1 MEDSALTLPS
11 FLSRQGTVLSLFLW
25 SNSQQRF
32 RFFGAFGGPSGNT
45 LDPSLRPTYS
55 QQVSGGI
62 TRRIFRNTSLD
73 VTGIYRRNRKMFEDS
88 CADADCTHFEL
99 TNRPNDM
106 DVLKSDYRGIV
117 FKVESRPTNAMSWIL
132 SYTLAKSRTSVEY
145 VQNTGSDF
153 DVFPEHFVNR
163 YGFTSDDA
171 RHVVKLDGYTKLPWE
186 IFLGTSVYWDS
197 GVAYNVTRPAEI
209 AGYGLEFVE
218 PRGSRRL
225 PDFYRWDAQ
234 VQKDFLVGPVRL
246 GLIGAVFNILD
257 TEIAIQRDGNVGAG
271 GTVEEP
277 TNDRFNFATA
287 WQRPRSYELG
297 FRVEF

>member
-1 MEDSALTLPS
+1 
-11 FLSRQGTVLSLFLW
+11 
-25 SNSQQRF
+25 
-32 RFFGAFGGPSGNT
+32 
-45 LDPSLRPTYS
+45 
-55 QQVSGGI
+55 
-62 TRRIFRNTSLD
+62 
-73 VTGIYRRNRKMFEDS
+73 
-88 CADADCTHFEL
+88 
-99 TNRPNDM
+99 
-106 DVLKSDYRGIV
+106 
-117 FKVESRPTNAMSWIL
+117 MSWLL
-132 SYTLAKSRTSVEY
+132 SYTLSKSRSAVEY
-145 VQNTGSDF
+145 TQNAGSDF

-171 RHVVKLDGYTKLPWE
+171 RHVVKLDGYVKIPWE
-186 IFLGTSVYWDS
+186 IFVGTSVYWDS
-197 GVAYNVTRPAEI
+197 GVAYNVTRPAEN

-234 VQKDFLVGPVRL
+234 VQKDFLVGPLRL

-297 FRVEF
+297 FRIEF